1 MSASVFDSCSFTH
14 QFKLNFL
21 ETKKVAIG
29 HSVSSEDI
37 FAGGHL
43 WRIYCYPRGV
53 ITEENGK
60 YLSIALKHESKS
72 KDVKAIFEAFVM
84 DKDGT
89 PSSSHKK
96 RFVNVF
102 EPKGSVNDGWGWARF
117 VERSVLESLYVRN
130 GSFIIMC
137 GVKVVHE
144 DPLEV
149 PPSDM
154 GTHLRL
160 LLDCTEGSDV
170 SFIVDGKKFPA
181 HRAVL
186 AARSPV
192 FKAQLLGSM
201 ADAKMPSITLHD
213 IAPATFK
220 VMLRF
225 IYTDDY
231 PEEDELGDS
240 PDDMVRHL
248 LAAADRFALD
258 RLKILCAADLR
269 DNMSVDT
276 VAKTLICAETYNSPH
291 LKKKCIDFIVEE
303 KNFKKVVL
311 TDGFFQLAQQFPSI
325 IDELK
330 LKVGA

>member
-1 MSASVFDSCSFTH
+1 MSTGTFDACFMH

-21 ETKKVAIG
+21 ETEKVAIG
-29 HSVSSEDI
+29 HLVSSDE
-37 FAGGHL
+37 FTAGGHL
-43 WRIYCYPRGV
+43 WRITCYPRW
-53 ITEENGK
+53 ENKDNYG
-60 YLSIALKHESKS
+60 YVSIFLRHESKS
-72 KDVKAIFEAFVM
+72 KGAKAIFEAFVM

-89 PSSSHKK
+89 PSSSQ
-96 RFVNVF
+96 RNRLVQVF
-102 EPKGSVNDGWGWARF
+102 TPKGSVNDSRGWPCF
-117 VERSVLESLYVRN
+117 VKRSVLQSLYLTN
-130 GSFIIMC
+130 GSFIITC
-137 GVKVVHE
+137 GIKVVHE

-154 GTHLRL
+154 GSHLGL
-160 LLDCTEGSDV
+160 LLDCAEGSDV
-170 SFIVDGKKFPA
+170 SFVVDGEKFRA

-225 IYTDDY
+225 IYTDACPAD
-231 PEEDELGDS
+231 DELGDS
-240 PDDMVRHL
+240 PDEMFRHL

-258 RLKILCAADLR
+258 RLKILCASKLC
-269 DNMSVDT
+269 DNISVDT
-276 VAKTLICAETYNSPH
+276 VATILICAETYNCPH
-291 LKKKCIDFIVEE
+291 LKKKCIDFFGVG
-303 KNFKKVVL
+303 KDFKTKAVL
-311 TDGFFQLAQQFPSI
+311 TAGFFQLAQQFPSI